1 MSWYKAS
8 YKRHLILINCE
19 CTTSESWYYSKLH
32 FVLLLSI
39 VLLLLL
45 LCAILLTN
53 CAIALVAAI
62 NALLHLLCW
71 ENKRKRSDLS
81 TWQQTDRQLGR
92 VNPEE
97 LNNFVMILSA

>member
-1 MSWYKAS
+1 M
-8 YKRHLILINCE
+8 L
-19 CTTSESWYYSKLH
+19 
-32 FVLLLSI
+32 V
-39 VLLLLL
+39 LLL

-53 CAIALVAAI
+53 CAIAFVTGI